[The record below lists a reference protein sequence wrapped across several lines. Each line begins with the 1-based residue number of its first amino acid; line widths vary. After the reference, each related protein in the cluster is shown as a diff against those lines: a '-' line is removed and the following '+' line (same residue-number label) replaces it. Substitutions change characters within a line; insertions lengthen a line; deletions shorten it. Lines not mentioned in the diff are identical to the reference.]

1 MNKKL
6 IWLSALTLA
15 LTIGQSSFACGTDKT
30 QTTQCHCSGHKSMSG
45 KLNLTDEQKGKI
57 KAIKTAAHKSLKAD
71 HQQVILLRQ
80 QINTLVKTDKLDEN
94 KLDDLINQLAKI
106 KSSMLKTKTIMKN
119 QIYNVLTVQQKA
131 QYQI

>member
-15 LTIGQSSFACGTDKT
+15 FTMGQTSFACPADNAQAK
-30 QTTQCHCSGHKSMSG
+30 QCHCNGHKSMTD
-45 KLNLTDEQKGKI
+45 KLSLTDDQKSKI
-57 KAIKTAAHKSLKAD
+57 KAIKTQARKSLKAD
-71 HQQVILLRQ
+71 HQQVKSLRS
-80 QINTLVKTDKLDEN
+80 QINALVTTDKLDEK

-106 KSSMLKTKTIMKN
+106 KTAMLKSKTIMKN

-131 QYQI
+131 QYKI